1 MSAKKFQSMTELSG
15 IIREKITKL
24 ETGQLPADEL
34 ECLTG
39 EIRDLYERLVVLSYK
54 AMEKGLKVSKPEPVV
69 SVPVLNEKMAEP
81 VPVKPEITPIKF
93 SVSEEIAAKVI
104 IQPEPETIK
113 EEKPVAVTIPEVK
126 PNPVVEPQKVQPGLF
141 ESSQQDIIETKTSIA
156 EKYAVQQKTSIAEKF
171 AAEQKMTLAD
181 KLKMTRI
188 NDLRTAIGIN
198 QKFLFMND
206 LFEGE
211 NTMFNN
217 AINRLN
223 SCGGGDEAKN
233 VFVEYATKYG
243 WDHEAE
249 RVKQFYE
256 LIERRY
262 L

>member
-39 EIRDLYERLVVLSYK
+39 EIRDLYERLIVLSYK
-54 AMEKGLKVSKPEPVV
+54 AMEKGLKISKPEPVV
-69 SVPVLNEKMAEP
+69 SVPVITEKIAEH
-81 VPVKPEITPIKF
+81 VPVKPEIAPIKF
-93 SVSEEIAAKVI
+93 SVSEEITAKAIV
-104 IQPEPETIK
+104 QPEPEILK
-113 EEKPVAVTIPEVK
+113 EEIPAVTPATEVK
-126 PNPVVEPQKVQPGLF
+126 MQASSENQKLQTGLF
-141 ESSQQDIIETKTSIA
+141 ESPQHEVAETKTSIA
-156 EKYAVQQKTSIAEKF
+156 EKYAAQQKTSIAEKF